1 MAVWYVNQKNLA
13 MGIDVKTATGI
24 ISDGMGGYAVTGPES
39 SPYLDRS
46 ESRYPASYDSK
57 SGKRTVRISRKE
69 KGATDFICNP
79 LILMVG
85 QDRIELSTHGF
96 SVRCSTD

>member
-1 MAVWYVNQKNLA
+1 MSTQKFFRNF
-13 MGIDVKTATGI
+13 GISYAFTGQAKISSERKKLPLIPPHFSLKGINGVEIKKKGLQKT
-24 ISDGMGGYAVTGPES
+24 
-39 SPYLDRS
+39 L
-46 ESRYPASYDSK
+46 
-57 SGKRTVRISRKE
+57 
-69 KGATDFICNP
+69 CNP

>member
-1 MAVWYVNQKNLA
+1 MTVNLKFSELDSFHSCFYDCVKKLKKRDYSGTNSPAKKKGLQK
-13 MGIDVKTATGI
+13 T
-24 ISDGMGGYAVTGPES
+24 
-39 SPYLDRS
+39 
-46 ESRYPASYDSK
+46 
-57 SGKRTVRISRKE
+57 
-69 KGATDFICNP
+69 ICNP

>member
-1 MAVWYVNQKNLA
+1 VFL
-13 MGIDVKTATGI
+13 
-24 ISDGMGGYAVTGPES
+24 
-39 SPYLDRS
+39 R
-46 ESRYPASYDSK
+46 
-57 SGKRTVRISRKE
+57 
-69 KGATDFICNP
+69 NP

>member
-1 MAVWYVNQKNLA
+1 M
-13 MGIDVKTATGI
+13 
-24 ISDGMGGYAVTGPES
+24 
-39 SPYLDRS
+39 
-46 ESRYPASYDSK
+46 
-57 SGKRTVRISRKE
+57 ISRAPDRMKNHQRHPPGDLLSMIIILGKKDYFSKKKCHGISKNGERMGREYLHKE
-69 KGATDFICNP
+69 KGVVEKLHNP